1 MKELSIIILLSFFS
15 VSLYSQHRLEVKNDD
30 FSVEYQVDK
39 GKLHGK
45 YISYYPNGT
54 KKVEGEFYKNQRI
67 GIWTMWSEEGEE
79 LLQRDYVNNFVFLHP
94 EDNLNDLA
102 YVPYRNDSE
111 YFEYF
116 KLQEKHVLFS
126 KRMMSVILPEN
137 NAFLF
142 PAKELLTLLSD
153 NQDNKAFQQIQIHD
167 NFSLEPMDLPELK
180 HAAIIAYKLLQEAV
194 YDSERQIMEIRPVF
208 ICPVIYYD
216 VADTIYED
224 NWLSYQLMYPY
235 MHEIALA
242 VSESEMEIFSM
253 ADVFFWQYYDFG
265 LFSFDNAELSWMD
278 NMETV
283 DNKLFNSDGE
293 LKMPFLSDSW
303 ENRLQ
308 LVEIEHDLWGKYS
321 IDN

>member
-15 VSLYSQHRLEVKNDD
+15 VSLYSQHRFEVKNDD

-67 GIWTMWSEEGEE
+67 GIWTMWSEEGEA
-79 LLQRDYVNNFVFLHP
+79 LLQRDYSNNFVFLHP
-94 EDNLNDLA
+94 ENNPNDLA

-116 KLQEKHVLFS
+116 KLQENHVLFS

-153 NQDNKAFQQIQIHD
+153 NQDNKAFQQIQIQD
-167 NFSLEPMDLPELK
+167 DFSIEPMDLPEV
-180 HAAIIAYKLLQEAV
+180 ANSEIIAYKLLQEAV

-208 ICPVIYYD
+208 ICPVIYND
-216 VADTIYED
+216 VEDTIYED
-224 NWLSYQLMYPY
+224 NWLSYQLIYPY

-242 VSESEMEIFSM
+242 VSESDMEIFSM
-253 ADVFFWQYYDFG
+253 ADVFFWQYYDFYF
-265 LFSFDNAELSWMD
+265 LKFDNALFSWSD
-278 NMETV
+278 NLVTI
-283 DNKLFNSDGE
+283 DAPLFNSEGE
-293 LKMPFLSDSW
+293 LEKPFFSASW
-303 ENRLQ
+303 ETRIQ
-308 LVEIEHDLWGKYS
+308 LIEKEHDLWSKFY
-321 IDN
+321 NE